1 MALQI
6 FQQVGRIFAA
16 GLHVGEGQHGGHH
29 VVSGLSVQWVT
40 GFGVDH
46 AEQGHAADFV
56 LRIDL
61 VAQQHRFGAGYKL
74 VMGCLVDDLL
84 PIFAGSDQ

>member
-1 MALQI
+1 M
-6 FQQVGRIFAA
+6 
-16 GLHVGEGQHGGHH
+16 
-29 VVSGLSVQWVT
+29 T